1 MTKFPFQDK
10 IDVAYA
16 MYTYSASFV
25 GSSTAKPNQYKI
37 WQAEKAD
44 NGLYRLTKPLVEN
57 VLTGKMV
64 EPDRFFR
71 KADIDEL
78 AENFIVTKALQAF
91 AHHGTIPK
99 VEDVVLKIHY
109 LTFIFEL
116 QFTYYQI
123 SLI

>member
-1 MTKFPFQDK
+1 M
-10 IDVAYA
+10 AYA

-25 GSSTAKPNQYKI
+25 GSLTEKPNQYKI
-37 WQAEKAD
+37 WLAKKAD

-71 KADIDEL
+71 KADIEEL

-91 AHHGTIPK
+91 ASHGTIPK
-99 VEDVVLKIHY
+99 V
-109 LTFIFEL
+109 
-116 QFTYYQI
+116 
-123 SLI
+123 